1 MTPFNASAEVMV
13 KIQKK
18 EIFSL
23 HIPFS
28 GKKIC
33 TEAYFLSGK
42 AEEMP
47 PVRPSRLFDPNSDC
61 PPLFFTNRTKNLD
74 EQTKSPHCFCT
85 ETFFFLILQS
95 YKDPHMRLPVHPVFV
110 TGSRE
115 AYPEGRFFLPRRN
128 NIRLVIKIKKYVFI
142 TNFNLQFQ
150 INSHIKCLKKVSTD
164 SAHK

>member
-47 PVRPSRLFDPNSDC
+47 PVRPSRLFDPDSDC
-61 PPLFFTNRTKNLD
+61 PPLFLQIVQKTLTNKRK
-74 EQTKSPHCFCT
+74 PR
-85 ETFFFLILQS
+85 I
-95 YKDPHMRLPVHPVFV
+95 VFV
-110 TGSRE
+110 QK
-115 AYPEGRFFLPRRN
+115 RFF
-128 NIRLVIKIKKYVFI
+128 
-142 TNFNLQFQ
+142 
-150 INSHIKCLKKVSTD
+150 S
-164 SAHK
+164 